1 MKQGKKR
8 DVFYVG
14 SNIHR
19 VAPAGQKH
27 QFPIWTLVITKQPFL
42 MQSAKLLYWATEAGL
57 FCLDWRT
64 HRSCIHPDISPLFFT
79 ASPTAALKYTAR
91 KHFASCFFTESRRCW
106 SPSTRTRCHRPSL
119 SLESHF
125 LIYPRLHVCPW
136 LRAEKLWKGNPSET
150 SGVFLLQHLTA
161 ASCSYHCC
169 VCKRFN
175 GWLSAQIIILY
186 VGVWKEQKEAK
197 LVSVGVFF
205 L

>member
-8 DVFYVG
+8 RFLCWVKYSQSG
-14 SNIHR
+14 TCR
-19 VAPAGQKH
+19 TKT
-27 QFPIWTLVITKQPFL
+27 PISDLDSRNYKTTISDAECEAFILSDRSWFVLSRLTHPQIMYPPWYQP
-42 MQSAKLLYWATEAGL
+42 
-57 FCLDWRT
+57 
-64 HRSCIHPDISPLFFT
+64 PFFT

-186 VGVWKEQKEAK
+186 VWKEQKEAK